1 MPDRRETD
9 GDALER
15 LKSRDEVL
23 QVLFWLAGEGF
34 DRDMT
39 IEGVAR
45 FVARPAHEVGRA
57 LQDAIDAG
65 LVMRADGERYETTP
79 AGRREGGRRFT
90 EEFAEMFARDTHGGT
105 CTDPFCECHDSPEVA
120 GACVSHTH
128 ASHSAR

>member
-1 MPDRRETD
+1 MPDRPESEN
-9 GDALER
+9 DAFER

-39 IEGVAR
+39 VEGIAR
-45 FVARPAHEVGRA
+45 FVARPTQEVGRA

-65 LVMRADGERYETTP
+65 LVMRADGARYVTTP

-90 EEFAEMFARDTHGGT
+90 EEFAELFARDTHGGT
-105 CTDPFCECHDSPEVA
+105 CTDPFCDCHDAPEGA
-120 GACVSHTH
+120 GACVSRTP
-128 ASHSAR
+128 APHSPR